1 MNKDKNATPLLK
13 NQTKGVETLLGNP
26 RKAIVKLSI
35 PMIIAMSVHT
45 LYTFIDALWVSGL
58 GADALSAVGFF
69 FPFLFM
75 ILALA
80 TGIGV
85 GGGSAISRRIGAN
98 DKPGADLVG
107 AHTLILM
114 IFTAIIVTIPL
125 FLAAPYIFTAMG
137 AGHVA
142 TMAVSYARILFA
154 GTLVFFFSNVASAL
168 MRAEGD
174 VKRAMYAMMLGAG
187 LNIIL
192 DPIFIYVLDLG
203 VSGAAWATLVS
214 LSVSSTFLFWWLFIK
229 KVTFIHISLR
239 RFRFKRAITKDIFR
253 VGIPASV
260 QQLAMAFSM
269 LLLNLIA
276 VKVGGTDGVAVY
288 TTGWR
293 VTMFAILPL
302 LGIATA
308 VTSVTGAA
316 FGARDYRKLNDAYL
330 YAIKIGLFIELPL
343 GLLTFVFAP
352 QIAGLFTLAEETVR
366 IRADLIVFLRLMCI
380 YYPTTAFGILS
391 SSMFQGTGKGLYSLI
406 VTLIR
411 TIALSAP
418 LAYIFA
424 VILDIQLKGVWWG
437 IVAGNVIAGFIAFIW
452 GRFFI
457 KSLMGNKVSR
467 HLNSI

>member
-1 MNKDKNATPLLK
+1 MTKPSGQTPKL
-13 NQTKGVETLLGNP
+13 NNHTKGVETLLGNP
-26 RKAIVKLSI
+26 KKAIVKLSL

-80 TGIGV
+80 TGLGV

-98 DKPGADLVG
+98 DKHGADLVG
-107 AHTLILM
+107 AHTFVLM
-114 IFTAIIVTIPL
+114 IITTIALTVPL
-125 FLAAPYIFTAMG
+125 FLAAPSMFTAMG
-137 AGHVA
+137 AGSVA
-142 TMAVSYARILFA
+142 SMASSYARILFA
-154 GTLVFFFSNVASAL
+154 GTLVFFFSNIASAL

-203 VSGAAWATLVS
+203 VSGAAWATMVSLLVS
-214 LSVSSTFLFWWLFIK
+214 SAFLFRWLFIK
-229 KVTFIHISLR
+229 KVTFVHISFH
-239 RFRFKRAITKDIFR
+239 RFRFKRAITTDIFR

-260 QQLAMAFSM
+260 QQMAMAFSM
-269 LLLNLIA
+269 FLLNLIA

-293 VTMFAILPL
+293 VAMFAILPL

-316 FGARDYRKLNDAYL
+316 FGARDYKKLNSAYL

-366 IRADLIVFLRLMCI
+366 IRQDLIVFLRLMCI

-391 SSMFQGTGKGLYSLI
+391 SSMFQGTGKGMYSLT

-411 TIALSAP
+411 TIVLAAP
-418 LAYIFA
+418 LAYIFS
-424 VILDIQLKGVWWG
+424 VFLDIGLEGVWWG
-437 IVAGNVIAGFIAFIW
+437 IVSGNVMAGSIAFIW

-457 KSLMGNKVSR
+457 RRLLKTPT
-467 HLNSI
+467 I

>member
-1 MNKDKNATPLLK
+1 MKENYESPPLLN

-26 RKAIVKLSI
+26 RKAIVKLSL
-35 PMIIAMSVHT
+35 PMIIALSVHT

-98 DKPGADLVG
+98 DKTGADLVG
-107 AHTLILM
+107 AHTFVLM
-114 IFTAIIVTIPL
+114 IFTAFAVTVPL
-125 FLAAPYIFTAMG
+125 FLSASSIFTAMG

-142 TMAVSYARILFA
+142 SMAASYARILFA
-154 GTLVFFFSNVASAL
+154 GTVIFFFSNIASAI

-203 VSGAAWATLVS
+203 VPGAAWATMVS
-214 LSVSSTFLFWWLFIK
+214 LFVSSIFLFRWLFFK
-229 KVTFIHISLR
+229 KVTFIHITFQ
-239 RFRFKRAITKDIFR
+239 RFRFKKSITKDIFR

-288 TTGWR
+288 STGWR
-293 VTMFAILPL
+293 VAMFAILPL

-316 FGARDYRKLNDAYL
+316 FGARDYVKLNKAYL
-330 YAIKIGLFIELPL
+330 YAIQIGLVIELAV
-343 GLLTFVFAP
+343 GLLTFIFAP

-366 IRADLIVFLRLMCI
+366 IRADLIVFLRMMCI
-380 YYPTTAFGILS
+380 YYPTTAFGIIS
-391 SSMFQGTGKGLYSLI
+391 SSMFQGTGKGLYSLT

-411 TIALSAP
+411 TIVLAAP

-424 VILDIQLKGVWWG
+424 VFLDFKLKGVWWG
-437 IVAGNVIAGFIAFIW
+437 IVIGNVIAGSIAFIW

-457 KSLMGNKVSR
+457 QSLLKTKSESTT
-467 HLNSI
+467 

>member
-1 MNKDKNATPLLK
+1 MKENKEASPLLK

-26 RKAIVKLSI
+26 RKAIIKLSI
-35 PMIIAMSVHT
+35 PMIIALSVHT

-98 DKPGADLVG
+98 DKSGADLVG
-107 AHTLILM
+107 AHTFVLLI
-114 IFTAIIVTIPL
+114 ITAAAVTVPL
-125 FLAAPYIFTAMG
+125 FLAAPSIFKAMG

-142 TMAVSYARILFA
+142 SMAASYARILFA
-154 GTLVFFFSNVASAL
+154 GSVIFFFSNIASAL

-203 VSGAAWATLVS
+203 VPGAAWATMIS
-214 LSVSSTFLFWWLFIK
+214 LSVSSAFLFRWLFIR
-229 KVTFIHISLR
+229 KVTFINISFQQ
-239 RFRFKRAITKDIFR
+239 FRFKKAIMADIFR

-260 QQLAMAFSM
+260 QHLAMAFSM
-269 LLLNLIA
+269 FLLNLIA
-276 VKVGGTDGVAVY
+276 VEVGGTDGVAVY

-293 VTMFAILPL
+293 VAMFAILPL

-316 FGARDYRKLNDAYL
+316 FGTRDYVKLNSAYM
-330 YAIKIGLFIELPL
+330 YAIKIGLAIELVV
-343 GLLTFVFAP
+343 GLMTFVFAP

-380 YYPTTAFGILS
+380 YYPTAAFGVLS

-411 TIALSAP
+411 TLVLAAP

-424 VILDIQLKGVWWG
+424 IFLDFKLKGVWWG
-437 IVAGNVIAGFIAFIW
+437 IVTGNVIAGFIAFVW

-457 KSLMGNKVSR
+457 RRLLKT
-467 HLNSI
+467 HTI

>member
-1 MNKDKNATPLLK
+1 MKEKKESSPLLK

-26 RKAIVKLSI
+26 RKAIIKLSL

-85 GGGSAISRRIGAN
+85 GGGSAISRKIGAN
-98 DKPGADLVG
+98 DKSGADLVG
-107 AHTLILM
+107 AHTFVLM
-114 IFTAIIVTIPL
+114 IITAVVITVPL
-125 FLAAPYIFTAMG
+125 FLAAPNIFTAMG

-142 TMAVSYARILFA
+142 SMATSYARILFA
-154 GTLVFFFSNVASAL
+154 GTVIFFFSNIASAL

-214 LSVSSTFLFWWLFIK
+214 LSVSSTFLFRWLFTK
-229 KVTFIHISLR
+229 KVTFIHISFQ
-239 RFRFKRAITKDIFR
+239 RFRFKRAITTDIFR

-269 LLLNLIA
+269 FLLNLIA

-293 VTMFAILPL
+293 VAMFAILPL

-316 FGARDYRKLNDAYL
+316 FGARDYVKLNNAYL
-330 YAIKIGLFIELPL
+330 YAIQIGLVIELAV

-366 IRADLIVFLRLMCI
+366 IRADLIVFLRMMCI

-411 TIALSAP
+411 TIVLATP

-424 VILDIQLKGVWWG
+424 VILDIKLKGVWWG

-452 GRFFI
+452 GRIFI
-457 KSLMGNKVSR
+457 RRLLKTR
-467 HLNSI
+467 TI

>member
-1 MNKDKNATPLLK
+1 MKENKEASPLLK
-13 NQTKGVETLLGNP
+13 NQTKGIETLLGNP

-35 PMIIAMSVHT
+35 PMIIALSVHT

-85 GGGSAISRRIGAN
+85 GGGSAISRRLGAN
-98 DKPGADLVG
+98 DKSGADLVG
-107 AHTLILM
+107 THTLVLM
-114 IFTAIIVTIPL
+114 IITAVAVTVPL
-125 FLAAPYIFTAMG
+125 FLSASSIFTAMG
-137 AGHVA
+137 AGQVA
-142 TMAVSYARILFA
+142 SMAAGYARILFA
-154 GTLVFFFSNVASAL
+154 GTIIFFFSNVASAI

-203 VSGAAWATLVS
+203 VPGAAWATMVS
-214 LSVSSTFLFWWLFIK
+214 LFVSSTFLFRWLFLK
-229 KVTFIHISLR
+229 KVTFIHISFQG
-239 RFRFKRAITKDIFR
+239 FRFKKSIIKDIYR

-269 LLLNLIA
+269 FLLNLIA
-276 VKVGGTDGVAVY
+276 VKVGGTDGVAIY

-293 VTMFAILPL
+293 VAMFAILPL

-316 FGARDYRKLNDAYL
+316 YGARDYVKLNKAYL
-330 YAIKIGLFIELPL
+330 YAIQIGLVIELAV
-343 GLLTFVFAP
+343 GLLTFIFAP
-352 QIAGLFTLAEETVR
+352 QIAGLFTLSAETVR
-366 IRADLIVFLRLMCI
+366 IRADLIVFLRMMCI
-380 YYPTTAFGILS
+380 YYPTTAFGIIS
-391 SSMFQGTGKGLYSLI
+391 SSMFQGTGKGLYSLT

-411 TIALSAP
+411 TIVLAAP

-424 VILDIQLKGVWWG
+424 VTLDLKLKGVWWG
-437 IVAGNVIAGFIAFIW
+437 IVTGNVIAGFIAFVW

-457 KSLMGNKVSR
+457 RRLLKTHPL
-467 HLNSI
+467 

>member
-1 MNKDKNATPLLK
+1 MKEHKEASPLLK

-26 RKAIVKLSI
+26 RKAIVKLSL
-35 PMIIAMSVHT
+35 PMIIALSSHT

-98 DKPGADLVG
+98 DKTGADLVA
-107 AHTLILM
+107 AHTFVLM
-114 IFTAIIVTIPL
+114 IITAFAVTVPL
-125 FLAAPYIFTAMG
+125 FLSATSIFKAMG
-137 AGHVA
+137 AGPIA
-142 TMAVSYARILFA
+142 PIAASYARILFA
-154 GTLVFFFSNVASAL
+154 GTAIFFFSNVAGAI

-174 VKRAMYAMMLGAG
+174 VKRAMYAMMLGSG

-192 DPIFIYVLDLG
+192 DPIFIYVFDLG
-203 VSGAAWATLVS
+203 VSGAAWATMVS
-214 LSVSSTFLFWWLFIK
+214 LLVSSTFLFRWLFFK
-229 KVTFIHISLR
+229 KVTFIHISFH
-239 RFRFKRAITKDIFR
+239 RFRFKKSITKDIYR

-269 LLLNLIA
+269 FLLNLIA

-293 VTMFAILPL
+293 VAMFAILPL

-316 FGARDYRKLNDAYL
+316 YGARDYVKLNNAYL
-330 YAIKIGLFIELPL
+330 YAIRIGLVIELAV
-343 GLLTFVFAP
+343 GLLTFIFAP
-352 QIAGLFTLAEETVR
+352 QIAGLFTMAEESIR
-366 IRADLIVFLRLMCI
+366 IRADLIVFLRMMCI

-391 SSMFQGTGKGLYSLI
+391 SSMFQGTGKGLYSLT

-411 TIALSAP
+411 TIVLATP

-424 VILDIQLKGVWWG
+424 VTLDLKLKGVWWG
-437 IVAGNVIAGFIAFIW
+437 IVTGNVIAGFIAFIW

-457 KSLMGNKVSR
+457 RSLLKT
-467 HLNSI
+467 HTI

>member
-1 MNKDKNATPLLK
+1 
-13 NQTKGVETLLGNP
+13 
-26 RKAIVKLSI
+26 
-35 PMIIAMSVHT
+35 MIIAMSVHT

-85 GGGSAISRRIGAN
+85 GGGSAISRKIGAN
-98 DKPGADLVG
+98 DKSGADLVG
-107 AHTLILM
+107 AHTFVLM
-114 IFTAIIVTIPL
+114 IITAVVITVPL
-125 FLAAPYIFTAMG
+125 FLAAPNIFTAMG

-142 TMAVSYARILFA
+142 SMATSYARILFA
-154 GTLVFFFSNVASAL
+154 GTVIFFFSNIASAL

-214 LSVSSTFLFWWLFIK
+214 LSVSSTFLFRWLFTK
-229 KVTFIHISLR
+229 KVTFIHISFQ
-239 RFRFKRAITKDIFR
+239 RFRFKRAITTDIFR

-269 LLLNLIA
+269 FLLNLIA

-293 VTMFAILPL
+293 VAMFAILPL

-316 FGARDYRKLNDAYL
+316 FGARDYVKLNNAYL
-330 YAIKIGLFIELPL
+330 YAIQIGLVIELAV

-366 IRADLIVFLRLMCI
+366 IRADLIVFLRMMCI

-411 TIALSAP
+411 TIVLATP

-424 VILDIQLKGVWWG
+424 VILDIKLKGVWWG

-452 GRFFI
+452 GRIFI
-457 KSLMGNKVSR
+457 RRLLKTR
-467 HLNSI
+467 TI

>member
-1 MNKDKNATPLLK
+1 MKENRETSPLLK

-26 RKAIVKLSI
+26 RKAIIKLSL
-35 PMIIAMSVHT
+35 PMIIALSVHT

-98 DKPGADLVG
+98 DKTGADLVG
-107 AHTLILM
+107 THTFVLM
-114 IFTAIIVTIPL
+114 IITAFAITTPL
-125 FLAAPYIFTAMG
+125 FLSASSIFTAMG
-137 AGHVA
+137 AGPVA
-142 TMAVSYARILFA
+142 SMAASYARILFA
-154 GTLVFFFSNVASAL
+154 GTVIFFFSNIASAI

-192 DPIFIYVLDLG
+192 DPIFIYVFDLG
-203 VSGAAWATLVS
+203 VSGAAWATMLS
-214 LSVSSTFLFWWLFIK
+214 LCMSSAFLFRWLFIK
-229 KVTFIHISLR
+229 KVTFINISFR
-239 RFRFKRAITKDIFR
+239 KFRFKKNILKDIYR
-253 VGIPASV
+253 VGLPASV

-269 LLLNLIA
+269 FLLNLIA

-293 VTMFAILPL
+293 VAMFAILPL

-316 FGARDYRKLNDAYL
+316 FGARNYEKLNLAYM
-330 YAIKIGLFIELPL
+330 YAIKIGLVIELGV
-343 GLLTFVFAP
+343 GLLTFIFAP
-352 QIAGLFTLAEETVR
+352 QIAGLFTMAEETVR
-366 IRADLIVFLRLMCI
+366 IRADLIIFLRLMCI
-380 YYPTTAFGILS
+380 YYPTTAFGMLS
-391 SSMFQGTGKGLYSLI
+391 SSMFQGTGKGMYSLI
-406 VTLIR
+406 ATLIR
-411 TIALSAP
+411 TIVLAAP
-418 LAYIFA
+418 LAYVFA
-424 VILDIQLKGVWWG
+424 VFLDLRLKGVWWG
-437 IVAGNVIAGFIAFIW
+437 IVTGNVLAGFIAFIW

-457 KSLMGNKVSR
+457 HRLFKTARN
-467 HLNSI
+467 

>member
-1 MNKDKNATPLLK
+1 MKDHKEASPLLK

-26 RKAIVKLSI
+26 RKAIVKLSF
-35 PMIIAMSVHT
+35 PMIIALSVHT

-85 GGGSAISRRIGAN
+85 GGGSAISRRLGAN
-98 DKPGADLVG
+98 DKSGADLVG
-107 AHTLILM
+107 AHTFVLM
-114 IFTAIIVTIPL
+114 IITAVTVTVPL
-125 FLAAPYIFTAMG
+125 FLTAPIIFTAMG
-137 AGHVA
+137 AGDVA
-142 TMAVSYARILFA
+142 SMAASYARILFA
-154 GTLVFFFSNVASAL
+154 GTVIFFFSNVSSAL

-203 VSGAAWATLVS
+203 VSGAAWATMVS
-214 LSVSSTFLFWWLFIK
+214 LSVSSTFFFRWLFIK
-229 KVTFIHISLR
+229 KVTFIHISFK
-239 RFRFKRAITKDIFR
+239 RFRFQRAITTDIFR

-269 LLLNLIA
+269 FLLNLIA
-276 VKVGGTDGVAVY
+276 VEVGGTDGVAVY

-293 VTMFAILPL
+293 VAMFAILPL

-316 FGARDYRKLNDAYL
+316 FGARDYVKLNSAYL
-330 YAIKIGLFIELPL
+330 YAIRIGLVIELAV

-366 IRADLIVFLRLMCI
+366 IRADLIVFLRMMCI

-391 SSMFQGTGKGLYSLI
+391 SAMFQGTGKGLYSLI

-411 TIALSAP
+411 TIVLATP

-424 VILDIQLKGVWWG
+424 VILDLKLKGVWWG
-437 IVAGNVIAGFIAFIW
+437 IVTGNVIAGFIAFIW

-457 KSLMGNKVSR
+457 HRLLKT
-467 HLNSI
+467 HTI

>member
-1 MNKDKNATPLLK
+1 MTKQIDMTPKL
-13 NQTKGVETLLGNP
+13 NNHTKGVETLLGNP

-35 PMIIAMSVHT
+35 PMIIALSVHT

-69 FPFLFM
+69 FPFMFM

-98 DKPGADLVG
+98 DKSGADLVG
-107 AHTLILM
+107 AHTFVLM
-114 IFTAIIVTIPL
+114 IITSIAISVPL
-125 FLAAPYIFTAMG
+125 FLAAPSMFTAMG
-137 AGHVA
+137 AGPVA
-142 TMAVSYARILFA
+142 DVASSYARVLFA
-154 GTLVFFFSNVASAL
+154 GSLVFFFSNIASAL

-192 DPIFIYVLDLG
+192 DPIFIYGLDLG
-203 VSGAAWATLVS
+203 VSGAAWATLIS
-214 LSVSSTFLFWWLFIK
+214 LFVSSTFLFRWLFIK
-229 KVTFIHISLR
+229 KVTFIHISFR
-239 RFRFKRAITKDIFR
+239 RFRFKKVITKDIFR

-260 QQLAMAFSM
+260 QQMAMAFSM
-269 LLLNLIA
+269 FLLNLIA

-293 VTMFAILPL
+293 VAMFAILPL

-316 FGARDYRKLNDAYL
+316 FGAHDYKKLNTAHM
-330 YAIKIGLFIELPL
+330 YAIKIGLIIEFSV
-343 GLLTFVFAP
+343 GLLTFLFAP

-366 IRADLIVFLRLMCI
+366 IRQDLIIFLRLMCI
-380 YYPTTAFGILS
+380 YYPTSALGILS
-391 SSMFQGTGKGLYSLI
+391 SSMFQGTGKGIYSLT

-411 TIALSAP
+411 AVVLAVP
-418 LAYIFA
+418 LAYIYA
-424 VILDIQLKGVWWG
+424 VFFDIGLEGVWWG
-437 IVAGNVIAGFIAFIW
+437 IVSGNVIAGFIAIIW
-452 GRFFI
+452 ARFFI
-457 KSLMGNKVSR
+457 RRLLAPQYSK
-467 HLNSI
+467 I

>member
-1 MNKDKNATPLLK
+1 MNEHKKTSPLLK

-35 PMIIAMSVHT
+35 PMIIAMSIHT

-98 DKPGADLVG
+98 DKTGADLVG
-107 AHTLILM
+107 AHTLFLM
-114 IFTAIIVTIPL
+114 IITAVAVTVPLFLTAPSIFTAI
-125 FLAAPYIFTAMG
+125 G

-142 TMAVSYARILFA
+142 SMAASYARILFA
-154 GTLVFFFSNVASAL
+154 GTVIFFFSNIAAAL

-203 VSGAAWATLVS
+203 VPGAAWATMVS
-214 LSVSSTFLFWWLFIK
+214 LSVSSTFLFRWIFVK
-229 KVTFIHISLR
+229 KVTFIHISFH

-269 LLLNLIA
+269 FLLNLIA

-293 VTMFAILPL
+293 VAMFAILPL

-316 FGARDYRKLNDAYL
+316 FGARDYVKLNNAYL
-330 YAIKIGLFIELPL
+330 YAIRIGLVIELAV
-343 GLLTFVFAP
+343 GLLTFIFAP
-352 QIAGLFTLAEETVR
+352 QIAGLFTLSEETIR
-366 IRADLIVFLRLMCI
+366 IRADLIVFLRMMCI
-380 YYPTTAFGILS
+380 YYPTTALGILS
-391 SSMFQGTGKGLYSLI
+391 SSMFQGTGKGMYSLI

-411 TIALSAP
+411 TIVLATP
-418 LAYIFA
+418 LAYTFA
-424 VILDIQLKGVWWG
+424 VSLDLKLQGVWWG
-437 IVAGNVIAGFIAFIW
+437 IVIGNVIAGFIAFVW

-457 KSLMGNKVSR
+457 RRLLKT
-467 HLNSI
+467 HTI